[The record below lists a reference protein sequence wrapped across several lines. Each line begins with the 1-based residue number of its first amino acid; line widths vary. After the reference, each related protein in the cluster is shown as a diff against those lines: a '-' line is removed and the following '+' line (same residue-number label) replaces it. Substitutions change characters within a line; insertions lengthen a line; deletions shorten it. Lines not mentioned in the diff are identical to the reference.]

1 MNDTW
6 FFFSNGEKSFAP
18 WMEIKSRKIN
28 IHEGHAHFFAQGWSW
43 VSRRQELGNFGRFII
58 DDVGNKISLLRL
70 KSEVED
76 L

>member
-1 MNDTW
+1 MTLD
-6 FFFSNGEKSFAP
+6 FFSLLVK
-18 WMEIKSRKIN
+18 KVLLN

-43 VSRRQELGNFGRFII
+43 VSRRQELGNFERFII

-70 KSEVED
+70 KSGVED